1 MLLLA
6 QLVAPPLQPGP
17 ARLPEEMPLA
27 PKRPGQPDQNRPIF
41 ALPGAPTTPATPE
54 PKPSEDQQ
62 LSPVPAL
69 EGQTP
74 YSPDEVLRILGAC
87 RRATQAQ
94 TLNAC
99 AAALTARLTAD
110 GYVNSRVYVRTTP
123 APGSLNVVQG
133 RIAELRITSPDA
145 ALARDIRSRLRDLQ
159 GEVLHLPTLERQLV
173 ALRTLPGIG
182 QIKGNLGRLGT
193 DPTAAVLNLAIEPV
207 PVPWTGD
214 ISIRNDGNAGS
225 GEWRTVGVVL
235 KNNLATRGDTFLVYG
250 ELNADQDPEL
260 GAAITS
266 LSYSFPL
273 ASQLNFTSSFG
284 YSRRNLVEASGAAHN
299 VSFIQYQG
307 LGQLEWT
314 LHQGLH
320 KGLGQRL
327 MAFAGFSGNSTASE
341 LNGAATALVGGS
353 LGPINQI
360 SSGFVRAGLAF
371 GGSSGSLAW
380 GGNIYGLQGIAG
392 VSTAEQLAS
401 LATVGTAPGQS
412 RALGGII
419 SLAWGISDRL
429 QFNGRMAGQLAFNQL
444 TNDMGF
450 ALGSDTGLKGLPG
463 TFISGD
469 NGYLWSTELAY
480 TLWRNSSQAVQV
492 VPFLGYGGIS
502 LQRSGSWFSDTVGSG
517 GAYLRWLAGRHWTL
531 ELGWISPIDEGPRA
545 YWNNWLL
552 GSGVYSKIQFRF

>member
-17 ARLPEEMPLA
+17 ARLPEETPLA
-27 PKRPGQPDQNRPIF
+27 PKRLGQPDQNRPIF
-41 ALPGAPTTPATPE
+41 ALPDAPGAPATPG
-54 PKPSEDQQ
+54 PRPMPSDDQP

-69 EGQTP
+69 EGKTP
-74 YSPDEVLRILGAC
+74 YSPDVLRRILSAC
-87 RRATQAQ
+87 RRSTQTQ

-99 AAALTARLTAD
+99 AAALTARLTSD
-110 GYVNSRVYVRTTP
+110 GYVNTRVYVRNTP
-123 APGSLNVVQG
+123 APGSLNVVEG
-133 RIAELRITSPDA
+133 RIAELRITSTDA
-145 ALARDIRSRLRDLQ
+145 ALARDIRSRLKGLQ

-173 ALRTLPGIG
+173 ALRSLPAVG
-182 QIKGNLGRLGT
+182 QIKGSLGRLGS

-214 ISIRNDGNAGS
+214 LSIRNDGNAGS
-225 GEWRTVGVVL
+225 GEWRAVGVVL

-273 ASQLNFTSSFG
+273 ASRLNFTSSFG

-299 VSFIQYQG
+299 VSFVQVQG

-314 LHQGLH
+314 LHQ
-320 KGLGQRL
+320 GLGQRL

-341 LNGAATALVGGS
+341 LSGAATALVGGS

-380 GGNIYGLQGIAG
+380 GGNVYGLQGIAG

-412 RALGGII
+412 RALGGIV

-429 QFNGRMAGQLAFNQL
+429 QFNGRVAGQVAFNQL

-480 TLWRNSSQAVQV
+480 TLWRNSSQAVQL

-502 LQRSGSWFSDTVGSG
+502 LLRSGTWFSDTVGSG
-517 GAYLRWLAGRHWTL
+517 GATVRWLAGRHWTL
-531 ELGWISPIDEGPRA
+531 ELGWISPIDEGPRV